1 MTEYKMSIEACA
13 KALAEAR
20 TAFEEVEAEKKAIE
34 RRMTAATN
42 RLNDAQKTFDE
53 AVAQIKKDAP
63 WNTKWH
69 SERNPPRAVAS

>member
-1 MTEYKMSIEACA
+1 MAEYKMNIEACA
-13 KALAEAR
+13 KSLAEAR
-20 TAFEEVEAEKKAIE
+20 SAFEEVNTEKEAIE
-34 RRMTAATN
+34 KRMTAATN

-69 SERNPPRAVAS
+69 SERNPSRAAL